1 MIIDTKVYSCRKC
14 QSEDLVK
21 NGTNASGISQY
32 HCKACGAYGIL
43 ERTERATEEKKG
55 LIINVYQERSSMRG
69 IERAFGVSRRTLSA
83 CLKEQANG
91 LPPLEETL
99 QPVECKKI
107 PMLDVDELRSFVFRS
122 KDKVWV
128 WIAMNRETRE
138 IVASACGDRSE
149 NTCRILWDRVPSA
162 YKETIVFSD
171 YWSAYRAV
179 IPSEQQR
186 PVGKETRET
195 AHIERWNNTLRQ
207 QLARFP

>member
-1 MIIDTKVYSCRKC
+1 
-14 QSEDLVK
+14 
-21 NGTNASGISQY
+21 
-32 HCKACGAYGIL
+32 
-43 ERTERATEEKKG
+43 
-55 LIINVYQERSSMRG
+55 
-69 IERAFGVSRRTLSA
+69 LSA
-83 CLKEQANG
+83 WLKEQAND

-107 PMLDVDELRSFVFRS
+107 PVLDVDELRSFVFRR

-128 WIAMNRETRE
+128 WIAMNREIRE
-138 IVASACGDRSE
+138 IVASACGDRTE

-186 PVGKETRET
+186 PVGKETGKRLILNVGIIPYGNSWHASYVKRFLFPNVLKCMRFVENSSYT
-195 AHIERWNNTLRQ
+195 TIIPNYCRL
-207 QLARFP
+207 LARYHFKNHHYLPFFYHRVSMHSR